1 MIRVIVPGATGK
13 MGGAITRL
21 VCLERDMELAGV
33 TERKNHPCLG
43 SDIGPLLGL
52 GKKGIGLS
60 DDLSA
65 IIDRADVLIDFT
77 TPEATITHLKLALQ
91 AKKGMVIGT
100 TGFESYHLQ
109 QLKEASTTIPIVSAP
124 NMAVGVNLLLKLVKE
139 AAAVLGEYYDCEIV
153 EAHHHHKHDA
163 PSGTALRLAKV
174 AAETLGRDLEK
185 VGTYSR
191 KGMIG
196 PRSREEIGISVIRG
210 GDVVGDHTVFFL
222 GEGERLELTHRASSR
237 EIFARGALRAARF
250 VSQAAP
256 GLYDM
261 GDVLGL
267 NES

>member
-21 VCLERDMELAGV
+21 VCLERDTELVGV
-33 TERKNHPCLG
+33 TERKKHPCLG
-43 SDIGPLLGL
+43 SDIGPLIGL
-52 GKKGIGLS
+52 REEKGVVLS
-60 DDLSA
+60 DDLAA
-65 IIDRADVLIDFT
+65 IIDKADVLIDFT
-77 TPEATITHLKLALQ
+77 TPEASMAHLKLAMQ
-91 AKKGMVIGT
+91 AGKAMVIGT

-109 QLKEASTTIPIVSAP
+109 QLKEASRTIPIVCAP
-124 NMAVGVNLLLKLVKE
+124 NMAVGVNLLLKLVKT
-139 AAAVLGEYYDCEIV
+139 AASVLGEYYDCEII

-196 PRSREEIGISVIRG
+196 PRPREEIGISVIRG
-210 GDVVGDHTVFFL
+210 GDVVGEHTVLFL

-237 EIFARGALRAARF
+237 EIFARGALRATRF
-250 VSQAAP
+250 VYQASP

-261 GDVLGL
+261 DDVLGFK
-267 NES
+267 